1 MKEEIITLLIG
12 SVVGGLLAWMVTI
25 MIMQDNYLDDHCEKT
40 ELVAEGNRAIY
51 DCSGQ

>member
-1 MKEEIITLLIG
+1 MKEEIAMALVGLVIG
-12 SVVGGLLAWMVTI
+12 AFFTGIITI

-40 ELVAEGNRAIY
+40 ELIAEGNRAIY